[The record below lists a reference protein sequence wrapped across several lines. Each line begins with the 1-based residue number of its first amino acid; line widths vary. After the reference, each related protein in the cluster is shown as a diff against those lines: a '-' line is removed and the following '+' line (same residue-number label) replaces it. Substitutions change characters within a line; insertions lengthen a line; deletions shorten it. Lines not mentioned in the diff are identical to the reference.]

1 MRVIVID
8 DSAFMRRAITRML
21 TSAPDIEV
29 IGTARNG
36 REGLEMVQRL
46 RPDVVTLDIE
56 MPEMDGLTA
65 LSRIMRDCPTQVIML
80 SSLTTEG
87 SHAALRALS
96 LGAADVLAKDTSQVS
111 LSIDNIRDELIA
123 RVRALGARAQ
133 RQNRPQ
139 PVAAAAV
146 PVFRPGQ
153 FDVICIGSST
163 GGPPVL
169 ETILAKL
176 PQTLATPIVV
186 AQHMPALFT
195 RSMAE
200 RLNELCQLPVKH
212 AEDGM
217 PLEPRT
223 IYIAPGA
230 QHIHIHKLSLARW
243 ELRVNDEPKTAIYRP
258 SVDALF
264 ESAAQA
270 MQSRVLA
277 IVLTGIGNDG
287 LAGAR
292 ELHSRGAVILAQSE
306 ETCVVYG
313 MPKAV
318 TQAALPIA
326 CLPPC
331 DIAKAIATLAVK
343 PAATPSTAT
352 LKFTAR

>member
-1 MRVIVID
+1 MRVVVID

-21 TSAPDIEV
+21 TSAPDVEV
-29 IGTARNG
+29 IGAARNG
-36 REGLEMVQRL
+36 REGVEMVQRL

-111 LSIDNIRDELIA
+111 LSIGKIQDELIA
-123 RVRALGARAQ
+123 RVRALGARSKRSPVRPTNVPTAQ
-133 RQNRPQ
+133 
-139 PVAAAAV
+139 V
-146 PVFRPGQ
+146 PVFKPGR
-153 FDVICIGSST
+153 FDCICIGSST

-176 PQTLATPIVV
+176 PSTLSTPIVV
-186 AQHMPALFT
+186 AQHMPAVFT
-195 RSMAE
+195 RSMAQ
-200 RLNELCQLPVKH
+200 RLDELCQLPVKH

-217 PLEPRT
+217 SLERHH
-223 IYIAPGA
+223 IYIAPGG
-230 QHIHIHKLSLARW
+230 QNIHIHKVGVVRW
-243 ELRVNDEPKTAIYRP
+243 ELRVNNEPASAIYRP

-264 ESAAQA
+264 TSAADA

-277 IVLTGIGNDG
+277 IVLTGIGADG
-287 LAGAR
+287 LAGGR
-292 ELHSRGAVILAQSE
+292 ILHDKGATLIAQSE

-318 TQAALPIA
+318 TQAALPVA

-331 DIAKAIATLAVK
+331 DIAKSIMTLAAKVNTS
-343 PAATPSTAT
+343 AA
-352 LKFTAR
+352 